1 VAVAEDRHG
10 VGHVE
15 DLLEVVADEDHGHAV
30 GAQLPHQVQQCRP
43 LLLAEGSRRLVQQEQ
58 LRPCVQRPHDLQLLL
73 LGDPERPG
81 PRVRRD
87 GHAQPLRQ
95 RPVGPGHR
103 PTVRPPLGT
112 TASRRP

>member
-43 LLLAEGSRRLVQQEQ
+43 LLLAEGSRRLVQQAA
-58 LRPCVQRPHDLQLLL
+58 PP
-73 LGDPERPG
+73 P
-81 PRVRRD
+81 VR
-87 GHAQPLRQ
+87 AAP
-95 RPVGPGHR
+95 
-103 PTVRPPLGT
+103 
-112 TASRRP
+112 A